1 MCMLRKLT
9 KAYTTDAEGTK
20 MAKQVMHF
28 KDISTEPSFVP
39 KAGCSAICTNHFIPP
54 QQGCM

>member
-54 QQGCM
+54 QGCM